1 MGGRDDEAVVV
12 LSDRQQSVH
21 LLDLLRGHTHGG
33 RDLLVR
39 RVVDEDIAHVGAH
52 RGEATQRQLNGSRVS
67 GREQAGQV
75 LQRDTHLRDGGQQDL
90 VVLAVAAGRG
100 HLVDDRGQRRHVP
113 DHRQGA
119 ELGVQRQGD
128 LVLGDEL
135 PDRGLLGGRDPR
147 VGNAVGLGLGDHLRV
162 VRVEQD
168 LALGAVQVALVLLGR
183 GPGDAIRVVEQHAQV
198 AQAAHAGFRADGR
211 LADLEAG
218 VAQRALLGLAR
229 VVVEVDLLVGAGGDA
244 HAPSAALILVDED
257 DAVLGALVH
266 RARGAR
272 RHAGRVQA
280 VLADARQ
287 VEHVRVLN
295 GLGDLEVHLVQ
306 DRVLIQ
312 GLHGAAQIIVPV
324 RAPLG
329 FIDVLARDC
338 GLRAGRRDRAGVRGC
353 LEQLVVLVRPR
364 LVVVLHGRLRR
375 VREDLRE
382 RGDASALTG
391 NEAARGGTLPAALPL
406 LLVLP
411 AAGVAHAGTGFDVVE
426 PDVFGTL
433 AVRPHLLTGDGTGVA
448 ADALVE
454 VHHHR
459 DLSHDLH
466 QNCTSWERR
475 RITVTSSRLLPVGP

>member
-1 MGGRDDEAVVV
+1 M
-12 LSDRQQSVH
+12 
-21 LLDLLRGHTHGG
+21 
-33 RDLLVR
+33 
-39 RVVDEDIAHVGAH
+39 
-52 RGEATQRQLNGSRVS
+52 
-67 GREQAGQV
+67 
-75 LQRDTHLRDGGQQDL
+75 
-90 VVLAVAAGRG
+90 
-100 HLVDDRGQRRHVP
+100 
-113 DHRQGA
+113 
-119 ELGVQRQGD
+119 QRQGD

-147 VGNAVGLGLGDHLRV
+147 VGNTVGLSLGDHLRV
-162 VRVEQD
+162 VRVQQD
-168 LALGAVQVALVLLGR
+168 LALGAIQVALILLGG
-183 GPGDAIRVVEQHAQV
+183 GPGDAVRVVEQHAHV
-198 AQAAHAGFRADGR
+198 TQATHARLRADGR
-211 LADLEAG
+211 LADLKAR
-218 VAQRALLGLAR
+218 VAQRTLLGLAR

-244 HAPSAALILVDED
+244 HAPAAALILVDQD

-280 VLADARQ
+280 VLADTRQ
-287 VEHVRVLN
+287 VEHVRVLD
-295 GLGDLEVHLVQ
+295 GLSDLEVHLVQ

-312 GLHGAAQIIVPV
+312 GLHGATEVIVPV
-324 RAPLG
+324 RAPLRLV
-329 FIDVLARDC
+329 DVLARDL
-338 GLRAGRRDRAGVRGC
+338 GLRASRRDRAGVRGR

-382 RGDASALTG
+382 RGDTSALTG
-391 NEAARGGTLPAALPL
+391 NEAARGGALPAALPL

-426 PDVFGTL
+426 PDVLGAV
-433 AVRPHLLTGDGTGVA
+433 AVRPHLLAGDRTGVA